1 MKNRAT
7 SPEFSRNSSEAPA
20 VARPS
25 PCGPMRIPN
34 AISQMMT
41 GTRTTPKR
49 ISASSDAATAIAITM
64 SLG

>member
-1 MKNRAT
+1 
-7 SPEFSRNSSEAPA
+7 
-20 VARPS
+20 
-25 PCGPMRIPN
+25 MRIPN